1 MISLSVGGAR
11 GKGSCEA
18 RSKCLEGI
26 LLLSIDGDELADSK
40 YVERLVELR
49 IESTKYQ
56 AAAGSASFFVESDE
70 MTEHH
75 RAQFLHSGDV

>member
-1 MISLSVGGAR
+1 MISLSVSGDM
-11 GKGSCEA
+11 GKGSCA
-18 RSKCLEGI
+18 VRSKCLEGI

-49 IESTKYQ
+49 IKPTKYQ
-56 AAAGSASFFVESDE
+56 PAASGASSSVESDE
-70 MTEHH
+70 MAEHH